1 MKTITPGK
9 FLNLQRCATANGGF
23 SILALDHRNNLRKAL
38 KPEAP
43 EQVSGK
49 DMSDF
54 KLEVTG
60 ALSRHA
66 SAMLLDPEVG
76 AFQVIA
82 RRALE
87 RSCGLIAAL
96 DATGYGG
103 EATARESR
111 ILPGWSVQKAKL
123 MGANAVKLLV
133 YYHPK
138 SRMAPEVEALVAQVN
153 EECARYDLPFILEP
167 LVYSID
173 PEVKKLTGNERS
185 EAILETAARLTAF
198 GCDLLK
204 VEFPA
209 DAHETP
215 ELPIWQRACAELT
228 KASRAPWVLLSA
240 AVDYDSY
247 LKQVETACRQGASG
261 IAAGR
266 AVWSEAVTGDRRARA
281 QFLSTSA
288 RARMEQLTSTVDHLA
303 VPYWQYYQ
311 TAEVDEETYLSY
323 FNGLD

>member
-38 KPEAP
+38 NPEAP
-43 EQVSGK
+43 DQVKGK

-54 KLEVTG
+54 KLDVTG

-87 RSCGLIAAL
+87 RSCGLIVAL

-103 EATARESR
+103 EPTARESR
-111 ILPGWSVQKAKL
+111 ILPEWSVRKAKL

-133 YYHPK
+133 YYHPM
-138 SRMAPEVEALVAQVN
+138 SGMAAEVEALVARID

-173 PEVKKLTGNERS
+173 PQVKKLTGRERS
-185 EAILETAARLTAF
+185 EVILQTAARLTAI
-198 GCDLLK
+198 GCDVLK

-209 DAHETP
+209 DTQETTESP
-215 ELPIWQRACAELT
+215 SWQEACAEMT

-240 AVDYDSY
+240 AVDYDTY

-266 AVWSEAVTGDRRARA
+266 AVWSEAVTNDPQARA
-281 QFLSTSA
+281 QFLNTDA
-288 RARMEQLTSTVDHLA
+288 RARMQQLTSTVDQLA

-311 TAEVDEETYLSY
+311 TAESDEKTYLAY
-323 FNGLD
+323 FDEPD